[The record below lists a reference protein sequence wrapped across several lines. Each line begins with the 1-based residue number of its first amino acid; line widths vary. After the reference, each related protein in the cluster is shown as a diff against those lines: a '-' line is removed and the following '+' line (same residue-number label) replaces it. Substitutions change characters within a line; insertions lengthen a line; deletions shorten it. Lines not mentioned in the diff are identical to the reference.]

1 VNLNRRNDDFDRGFG
16 AFFAAAVVINLILLG
31 VAIWAIIEL
40 VQWVT
45 TK

>member
-1 VNLNRRNDDFDRGFG
+1 MNLNRRNSFDRSFG
-16 AFFAAAVVINLILLG
+16 AFFGVAVIVNLVLLG
-31 VAIWAIIEL
+31 VAVWAIIEL